1 VGRGAHSGYSASSFR
16 CWRLL
21 CRMPR
26 SSLSALRARWNAAHR
41 RPPGLSLLRPCRR
54 PGPAECK
61 HGRGAARGCARRPH
75 LCSQPARLPAAQGA
89 QKPGRSRG
97 TLNRPCSQ
105 TRNASRQRVS
115 SASSI
120 ASFLKPR
127 MTSRA
132 TCPQRRAASAL
143 AHAQNPRSANP
154 RSTVPSSPGRHQER
168 VLLGLIEAAHAALLQ
183 PGRAAALRDVHD
195 LRYKHRHGLGR
206 EGRVEDL
213 RPGPPVSRGSQA

>member
-1 VGRGAHSGYSASSFR
+1 MRTRGAPPRPSGAGG
-16 CWRLL
+16 CCAG
-21 CRMPR
+21 CRAAACLPC
-26 SSLSALRARWNAAHR
+26 APGGTLRTAGRTDSVSCVRA
-41 RPPGLSLLRPCRR
+41 G
-54 PGPAECK
+54 GPAPQSANTAAAQ
-61 HGRGAARGCARRPH
+61 HGDARGGSIC
-75 LCSQPARLPAAQGA
+75 CSQPARLPAAQGA

-97 TLNRPCSQ
+97 TLNRPSSQ

-132 TCPQRRAASAL
+132 TCPPRRAASAP

-154 RSTVPSSPGRHQER
+154 RSTVPPSPGRHQER
-168 VLLGLIEAAHAALLQ
+168 VLLGLVEAAHAALLQ

-213 RPGPPVSRGSQA
+213 RPGPPVRRGSQA